1 MKYKIIIVVA
11 LIVLIGG
18 YFILNNSKQANDT
31 MATNDIVVDSPKEE
45 TKKDNPPADTQPT
58 KEPVKVINFRG
69 DKLAH
74 NYYVYS
80 SEDYAAALNAKRP
93 IFLFFYANWCPTCA
107 EQEPMIV
114 SIMNSFEN
122 NTDLKDFVAFRVNY
136 NDNETDDAEKDLGV
150 EFGVLYQ
157 HTMFTLD
164 KTGSIT
170 KKFIGQ
176 TGEDVLRTTISEA
189 VKT

>member
-18 YFILNNSKQANDT
+18 YFILNNSKPANDT
-31 MATNDIVVDSPKEE
+31 TATNDIVIDLPKEE
-45 TKKDNPPADTQPT
+45 TKTDNPPTNTQPT
-58 KEPVKVINFRG
+58 KEPAKVINFQG

-80 SEDYAAALNAKRP
+80 SADYAAALSAKRP

-107 EQEPMIV
+107 EQEPIV
-114 SIMNSFEN
+114 ISIMNSFEN
-122 NTDLKDFVAFRVNY
+122 NPDLKDFVAFRVNY
-136 NDNETDDAEKDLGV
+136 NDNETDDSEKDLGI

-164 KTGSIT
+164 KDGSIT
-170 KKFIGQ
+170 EKFIGQ
-176 TGEDVLRTTISEA
+176 TGEDILRNAISEA
-189 VKT
+189 VNS